1 MDTSYLSDDP
11 IAVEVDVFDGLAL
24 FLTPQVRD
32 RPPYLPDSSRA
43 QYGLM
48 RHFENRLRGVL
59 VWEVSDGTYRVDTP
73 CNYEAAQT
81 QPAAYIS
88 DDPIGPDLTADFP
101 GLTNS
106 NDAYP
111 WNPFPGSTNSTTPG
125 SFAYNVNWDQTTQ
138 DFILDPYN
146 INWWQGG
153 AENVITQAQALALT
167 EAGFGDCISGIPP
180 TFLPGPVPFGAGPF
194 GAGPFG
200 IGAYEFPGTADI
212 GSQPQG
218 LGPYG
223 SSAINA

>member
-1 MDTSYLSDDP
+1 LSTAYLSDDP
-11 IAVEVDVFDGLAL
+11 IAEPVDVFDGLAL
-24 FLTPQVRD
+24 FIPPQVRD
-32 RPPYLPDSSRA
+32 RPPYLPTSSRREVM
-43 QYGLM
+43 LM

-81 QPAAYIS
+81 QPAAYFS
-88 DDPIGPDLTADFP
+88 DDPIGPDETSTMP

-111 WNPFPGSTNSTTPG
+111 WNPFPGSTNSTIPG
-125 SFAYNVNWDQTTQ
+125 SYAYNVNWDQTTQ
-138 DFILDPYN
+138 DFILNPYN

-153 AENVITQAQALALT
+153 TENVITQAQALALT
-167 EAGFGDCISGIPP
+167 AAGFGDCIGPLPTIVISPASGYGS
-180 TFLPGPVPFGAGPF
+180 LPYGTGPYGGAPVLESVGSL
-194 GAGPFG
+194 
-200 IGAYEFPGTADI
+200 

-223 SSAINA
+223 SSAING